1 MPSGPLPPPPPPPPQ
16 VFISECVGVSNVG
29 FVLIVL
35 GFFSATTSF
44 VYGKIVKYVPR
55 VILTTI
61 AAVVN
66 LFFLLFL
73 QFWPRQPSFALI
85 FLFAIGWGIA
95 DGVWNTMSASECVA
109 QTLSTDNFITVCRLR
124 GIVNTDQFNQKTAYL

>member
-1 MPSGPLPPPPPPPPQ
+1 M
-16 VFISECVGVSNVG
+16 VG

-44 VYGKIVKYVPR
+44 VYGKIVKYIPR
-55 VILTTI
+55 VFLTTI

-73 QFWPRQPSFALI
+73 QFWPRQPSYALI

-95 DGVWNTMSASECVA
+95 DGVWNTMAASECVA
-109 QTLSTDNFITVCRLR
+109 WPLSSEM
-124 GIVNTDQFNQKTAYL
+124 